1 MNVSPNILAKNWNFK
16 NLRNSFVDEKALIPT
31 TLMSSCHWKTLIPF
45 WLWKKRP
52 ENAFLTLIV
61 NYRKIIQKNKLRL
74 KTTINWLFN
83 DISCYLFIACFDWK
97 INVFQQTVIRVYY
110 ILKCCCVIFLMVDPR
125 PIYSAMENKMI
136 RGFSYWAFHIVF
148 YVSCLCVGKGR
159 HINITF
165 LNCLDIFYE
174 IFIYFLNVNTVFRS
188 FCWWC
193 TFWG

>member
-1 MNVSPNILAKNWNFK
+1 MRKTDFLKTCRKIKFLGNKIWRNAIALKSKKIQGIFGETFLGVYQSSLGNKIDFRDIMNVSPNILAKNWNFK

-97 INVFQQTVIRVYY
+97 IGVFHGFIISLN
-110 ILKCCCVIFLMVDPR
+110 ILGARKQ
-125 PIYSAMENKMI
+125 
-136 RGFSYWAFHIVF
+136 
-148 YVSCLCVGKGR
+148 SCR
-159 HINITF
+159 
-165 LNCLDIFYE
+165 
-174 IFIYFLNVNTVFRS
+174 
-188 FCWWC
+188 
-193 TFWG
+193 